1 MLSDCRSFIRQIHRR
16 CPDEQRLCMV
26 ADTVTSGCACANA
39 ARDLFSPHILDRA
52 AFQLRPLKGPIAA
65 SEALRDKEGAL
76 HEELHLESTA
86 PLVSP
91 QLTPKVRVI
100 RFADELEEP
109 FAKRRLS
116 RRGRFPTRR
125 VERFV
130 NHGSA
135 L

>member
-1 MLSDCRSFIRQIHRR
+1 MQPYIPFNNLQGRGDI
-16 CPDEQRLCMV
+16 
-26 ADTVTSGCACANA
+26 A
-39 ARDLFSPHILDRA
+39 ASLDVPAAHAAVSFSPHILDRA